1 MTRWSGDSHSILK
14 NYKAHL
20 NPNAHTPSSH
30 VIQSEVKPRRG
41 IPDGRKGINPYVILS
56 GTKRSPENPAI
67 GAFIIFLRFAGFL
80 GKLGMTKKVGA
91 NQNPNEH
98 TPSSHVVQSE
108 AKPRRGI
115 PRMERI
121 IDLLMKIIMCE

>member
-1 MTRWSGDSHSILK
+1 M
-14 NYKAHL
+14 
-20 NPNAHTPSSH
+20 HTPSSH
-30 VIQSEVKPRRG
+30 VIQSEAKPRRG

-91 NQNPNEH
+91 NQNPNVH

-108 AKPRRGI
+108 AKPKRGI
-115 PRMERI
+115 PRIERI